1 MQKSLIKGN
10 INPMSSINLYLQTF
24 FRVYIGNMLGLF
36 SDYLCKVISIKDNPF
51 DFNILISF
59 LLFMIFKCNSL

>member
-36 SDYLCKVISIKDNPF
+36 SDYLCKVISIKGNP
-51 DFNILISF
+51 LIVTF
-59 LLFMIFKCNSL
+59 

>member
-36 SDYLCKVISIKDNPF
+36 SDYLYKVVSIKGNPI
-51 DFNILISF
+51 DCNILISF
-59 LLFMIFKCNSL
+59 LLLMIFKCNSL

>member
-36 SDYLCKVISIKDNPF
+36 TDYLYKVISIKGNPI
-51 DFNILISF
+51 DCNILISF
-59 LLFMIFKCNSL
+59 LLLMIFKCNSL